1 MPCSNQKRIQFLSPH
16 RESERRERIRYYTRE
31 GGSSV
36 YGATE
41 GEDKS
46 NAYEMRGDSFAM
58 ELS

>member
-36 YGATE
+36 YGATTFVSLRLKIS
-41 GEDKS
+41 GKK
-46 NAYEMRGDSFAM
+46 A
-58 ELS
+58 